1 MILKIFEDSGPEIM
15 NDLTGIEAA
24 AVSRSLTSVESWF
37 WKKTILKGFTT
48 QRALNF
54 KIVKL
59 YKRST
64 NSKIFKF
71 YLSIYSICITSRV
84 YTV

>member
-1 MILKIFEDSGPEIM
+1 MILKICEDSGPEIM

-54 KIVKL
+54 KIVKINGVP
-59 YKRST
+59 T
-64 NSKIFKF
+64 PKF
-71 YLSIYSICITSRV
+71 LNFTLAFIVSV
-84 YTV
+84 